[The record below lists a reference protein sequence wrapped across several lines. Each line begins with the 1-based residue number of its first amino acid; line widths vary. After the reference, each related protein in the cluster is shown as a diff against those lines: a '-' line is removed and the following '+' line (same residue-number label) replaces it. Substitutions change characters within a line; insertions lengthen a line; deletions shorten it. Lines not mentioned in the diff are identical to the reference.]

1 VVNVARDLEEASEA
15 MTVDSTPMIFPVK
28 LSTIL
33 KSCCGGPMSRTRILL
48 CATLML
54 ALVCLYSS
62 TALAQYGASL
72 QGTVMDKSG
81 AVVAGATVTAT
92 NQASGIS
99 RSATTGDSGFYR
111 ITGLAPG
118 RYSVTVEAQGFKKSS
133 TDDVAV
139 AGEAQRGLDLTLV
152 PTQVQEIVT
161 VSAAP
166 DPLSTED
173 ATLSS
178 TLSSREIDA
187 LPKFGRDP
195 YELVRFAPG
204 VFGDSARQG
213 NGNSQV
219 LPQQVGPGGSNF
231 SLFQTENAVQ
241 VVSNG
246 QRITANNYTLDGV
259 STNSLSHGGAT
270 VVTPNPESVEELQV
284 ISGFS
289 SAQDGRN
296 SGAQI
301 KVLSKSGVNNF
312 HGSAFVKFDDKG
324 LNSFNKFYGPTN
336 VPLSEISCE
345 VGTPDEFKIVASH
358 CPSRVDQR
366 YRDYAGSFGGPIIK
380 NHLFFFFS
388 YEGLR
393 QNSTSISRD
402 IKLEAPSFR
411 DYVISANPN
420 SIAAQI
426 FNTPGI
432 APRIT
437 TTTSETD
444 CCSLVPG
451 VVLGQWYVPGTTP
464 NATPSQAV
472 GGGPDG
478 INDWG
483 IYDLTLPSSTRGDQY
498 NGRVDFKQ
506 GNNQFFASTYIVRL
520 DQFGGGQRPLEDV
533 TLKPSDFVGTI
544 GWTRTFGSTM
554 LNELRFNGTRFTFD
568 QTAPVGQTNF
578 GIPQIRLFDFDAG
591 GLGDPGR
598 IIGVARSSTT
608 PAKVA
613 QNTYAFADTFS
624 LVRNRHGFK
633 FGVQITR
640 EENNNDQPGGERPDY
655 QFRGLLN
662 FANDA
667 CCFFESVTV
676 DPRGGA
682 LNSKRYFRTGDY
694 GIFAQDDW
702 KVKPNLTLNLGLR
715 WEYFQPDHE
724 AGNVLSNYLAGS
736 EGFING
742 SVQTGSRLYES
753 DYNNFGPRIGFA
765 WSPVKYDN
773 KIVFRGG
780 YGLLYNR
787 YFGDVFDNV
796 RQNTPYTAEVST
808 CCFFDPGPIVGPPPG
823 SNILYAIGANR
834 QANSYPVN
842 PALAFGVAPDGALCG
857 DPACDTI
864 TKVDLFAAL
873 PNTRTPYVHSFNFQ
887 TQYQPIR
894 HLVATLGY
902 QGSRSRKMVRTIDV
916 NRLIPG
922 DTFDGTQDKF
932 QNKSADGQLC
942 GSDNPACLAPHATG
956 NNRFNRIFVP
966 LPDVNI
972 NYDAAIFQ
980 LRHQF
985 HGGLELASAYTWSH
999 TIDTASYE
1007 LGYQQ
1012 ADPFTPAINRSS
1024 ADYDVRQNWVVS
1036 GLWEVPFL
1044 RHRKDFVGTALGGWT
1059 ISGVLSK
1066 HSGFPF
1072 SALIGSCD
1080 TNNDRNGDGY
1090 CPDLPFAYNGGAISS
1105 PSKQEWINGI
1115 FPNPTA
1121 EFDTSTRG
1129 PGCRCRNIFSGPG
1142 YTSVDMTVGKD
1153 FSFPSNSFLGEA
1165 ARLEIRANFFNAF
1178 NILNLQP
1185 LVPATAPTDILNT
1198 SGFGRPP
1205 DGQAGRVIELQARF
1219 VF

>member
-1 VVNVARDLEEASEA
+1 
-15 MTVDSTPMIFPVK
+15 
-28 LSTIL
+28 
-33 KSCCGGPMSRTRILL
+33 MSRIRILL
-48 CATLML
+48 CATVVL
-54 ALVCLYSS
+54 ALVCLSSS
-62 TALAQYGASL
+62 TAFAQYGASL
-72 QGTVMDKSG
+72 QGTVTDKSG

-92 NQASGIS
+92 NHATGVSK
-99 RSATTGDSGFYR
+99 SATTGDSGFYR

-118 RYSVTVEAQGFKKSS
+118 GYTVVVESQGFKKSS
-133 TDDVAV
+133 TDNVAV
-139 AGEAQRGLDLTLV
+139 AGESLRGFDVTLV
-152 PTQVQEIVT
+152 PTQVQESVT
-161 VSAAP
+161 VSAAA

-178 TLSSREIDA
+178 ALSTREIDA

-195 YELVRFAPG
+195 YELIRFSPG

-213 NGNSQV
+213 NGNSQT

-231 SLFQTENAVQ
+231 SLFQTENQVQ
-241 VVSNG
+241 IVANG
-246 QRITANNYTLDGV
+246 QRVTANNYTLDGV
-259 STNSLSHGGAT
+259 SVNSLSHGGAA
-270 VVTPNPESVEELQV
+270 VVTPNPESVQELLT

-324 LNSFNKFYGPTN
+324 LNSFNKYYGPTN
-336 VPLSEISCE
+336 VPLSEITCE

-366 YRDYAGSFGGPIIK
+366 YRDYAGSFGGPILK
-380 NHLFFFFS
+380 NRMFFFFS

-393 QNSTSISRD
+393 QKSTSISRD
-402 IKLEAPSFR
+402 IKLETPSFR
-411 DYVISANPN
+411 DYVISANPG

-444 CCSLVPG
+444 CCSLIPG
-451 VVLGQWYVPGTTP
+451 YGLGKWYIAGNQVG
-464 NATPSQAV
+464 QAI
-472 GGGPDG
+472 GNGPDG
-478 INDWG
+478 ITDWG

-498 NGRVDFKQ
+498 NGRVDFTH

-533 TLKPSDFVGTI
+533 SLKPSDYVGTI
-544 GWTRTFGSTM
+544 GWTRTIGSTM
-554 LNELRFNGTRFTFD
+554 LNELRFNGTRFSFD

-591 GLGDPGR
+591 GLGDAGR
-598 IIGVARSSTT
+598 MIGIARASTT
-608 PAKVA
+608 PGKIA

-624 LVRNRHGFK
+624 WVQRTHALK
-633 FGVQITR
+633 FGVQIAR
-640 EENNNDQPGGERPDY
+640 EQNNNDQPGGERPDY

-667 CCFFESVTV
+667 CCFFEGVTV

-682 LNSKRYFRTGDY
+682 LSSQRYFRTGDY
-694 GIFAQDDW
+694 GVFVQDDW
-702 KVKPNLTLNLGLR
+702 KMRPNLTINLGLR
-715 WEYFQPDHE
+715 WEYFSPDTE
-724 AGNVLSNYLAGS
+724 AKNTLSNYVQGS
-736 EGFING
+736 QGFIDG
-742 SVQTGSRLYES
+742 AVKVMHPLYS
-753 DYNNFGPRIGFA
+753 GDYNNFGPRIGFA
-765 WSPVKYDN
+765 WSPLKYDN

-780 YGLLYNR
+780 FGLLYNR
-787 YFGDVFDNV
+787 YFGDVFQNA
-796 RQNTPYTAEVST
+796 RQNTPYAAEVGT
-808 CCFFDPGPIVGPPPG
+808 CCFFDPRDPNDPSQGVTGPPPG

-842 PALAFGVAPDGALCG
+842 PGLSFGVAPDGALCA
-857 DPACDTI
+857 DAACDAI

-873 PNTRTPYVHSFNFQ
+873 PNTRTPYVYSFNFQ
-887 TQYQPIR
+887 TQYEPIR

-902 QGSRSRKMVRTIDV
+902 QGSRSRKLVRTIDV

-922 DTFDGTQDKF
+922 DTFDGLQDKF
-932 QNKSADGQLC
+932 QNKSADGQDC
-942 GSDNPACLAPHATG
+942 GPSNPACLAPHATG
-956 NNRFNRIFVP
+956 NNRFNRIFFP
-966 LPDVNI
+966 LPDVNAS
-972 NYDAAIFQ
+972 YDAAIFQ
-980 LRHQF
+980 LKHQF
-985 HGGLELASAYTWSH
+985 HGGLELAGAYTWSH

-1007 LGYQQ
+1007 IGYQQ
-1012 ADPFTPAINRSS
+1012 TDPSNAVLNRGNS
-1024 ADYDVRQNWVVS
+1024 DYDIRHNLVVS

-1066 HSGFPF
+1066 HSGLPF

-1105 PSKQEWINGI
+1105 PSKQQWINGI
-1115 FPNPTA
+1115 FPDPAA
-1121 EFDTSTRG
+1121 EFDITTRG

-1153 FSFPSNSFLGEA
+1153 FAFPSTSFLGEGA
-1165 ARLEIRANFFNAF
+1165 KLEIRANFFNAL

-1185 LVPATAPTDILNT
+1185 LIPATAPTDIVNT
-1198 SGFGRPP
+1198 GGFGRPP
-1205 DGQAGRVIELQARF
+1205 DGLAGRVVELQARF
-1219 VF
+1219 TF